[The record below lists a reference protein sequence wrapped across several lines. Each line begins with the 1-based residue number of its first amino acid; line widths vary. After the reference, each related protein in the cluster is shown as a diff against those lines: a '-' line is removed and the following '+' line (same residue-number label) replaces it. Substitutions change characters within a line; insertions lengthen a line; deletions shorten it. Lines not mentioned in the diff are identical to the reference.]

1 MDKKFFMISLG
12 CAKNLV
18 DSEQM
23 LSRLMSGGWTL
34 CEDPD
39 EADIGIINTCAF
51 IEDAKREAIEN
62 ILELSKCKDT
72 GAMIALVVTGCMAER
87 YKDDILEEIPEV
99 DAVLGTGAYD
109 QIVSVCDKLIADAEN
124 GVMQKLS
131 RYGDIN
137 APILECPRVQTT
149 PFFYSYIKIA
159 EGCDNHCAY
168 CVIPSLRG
176 CYRSRTEEA
185 ILEEARALAAA
196 GVKELIVVA
205 QDITRYGID
214 LCGQYRLPML
224 LKALCAIDGIEW
236 IRLHYLYPDE
246 MSDELI
252 EVIASEEKILKYID
266 IPIQHAS
273 DALLASMN
281 RRYTRNELEA
291 LIKKLRKSIP
301 GLVLRT
307 SVIVG
312 LPGETKAQ
320 FAELCDFISKIKIE
334 RVGVFTYSQEEGT
347 VAGEMEN
354 QIDDEEKVRRQ
365 ETLLNV
371 QSRVMDKYNASRMGK
386 VYDVLCEGYDRA
398 AGCFFGRS
406 YAESPDIDG
415 KIFFMP
421 CEPRPQPGE
430 ILKVKITEDLEGDLL
445 GEAVERTVTVD
456 D

>member
-12 CAKNLV
+12 CAKNLI

-23 LSRLMSGGWTL
+23 LSRLMEGGYTL

-39 EADIGIINTCAF
+39 EADIGIINTCSF
-51 IEDAKREAIEN
+51 IEDAKKEAIEN

-72 GAMIALVVTGCMAER
+72 GALIALVVTGCMAER

-109 QIVSVCDKLIADAEN
+109 QIVSVCDQLIADAEI
-124 GVMQKLS
+124 GQMKKLS

-137 APILECPRVQTT
+137 APIEECPRVQTT

-176 CYRSRTEEA
+176 CFRSREESA
-185 ILEEARALAAA
+185 ILEEAKALAAS
-196 GVKELIVVA
+196 GVRELIIVA

-214 LCGQYRLPML
+214 RGEYRLPAL
-224 LKALCAIDGIEW
+224 LRELAKIDGIDW

-246 MSDELI
+246 ITDELI
-252 EVIASEEKILKYID
+252 DVIATEDKILKYID
-266 IPIQHAS
+266 MPIQHAS
-273 DALLASMN
+273 NDLLKSMN
-281 RRYTRNELEA
+281 RRYTKQELET
-291 LIKKLRKSIP
+291 LIKKMRKTIK

-354 QIDDEEKVRRQ
+354 QIDEEEKVRRQ
-365 ETLLNV
+365 ETLLDV
-371 QSRVMDKYNASRMGK
+371 QSRVMDKYNASRIGK

-421 CEPRPQPGE
+421 EDPRPQPGD
-430 ILKVKITEDLEGDLL
+430 IIKIKITEDMEGDLL
-445 GEAVERTVTVD
+445 GETV
-456 D
+456 

>member
-23 LSRLMSGGWTL
+23 LARLVAGGYTL

-51 IEDAKREAIEN
+51 IEDAKKEAIEN

-72 GAMIALVVTGCMAER
+72 GAMLALVITGCLAER

-99 DAVLGTGAYD
+99 DAVLGTGSYD
-109 QIVSVCDKLIADAEN
+109 EIVSLCDQLIEDAEN
-124 GVMQKLS
+124 SRMTKLS

-137 APILECPRVQTT
+137 APIAECPRVQTT

-176 CYRSRTEEA
+176 CFRSREEEA
-185 ILEEARALAAA
+185 IIAEAKAMAAN
-196 GVKELIVVA
+196 GVRELIIVA

-214 LCGQYRLPML
+214 RGEYRLPAL
-224 LKALCAIDGIEW
+224 LKELAKIDGIDW

-246 MSDELI
+246 ITDELI
-252 EVIASEEKILKYID
+252 EVIAAEDKILKYID
-266 IPIQHAS
+266 MPIQHVS
-273 DALLASMN
+273 NDLLKSMN
-281 RRYTRNELEA
+281 RRYTKQELEA
-291 LIKKLRKSIP
+291 LIKKMRKAIK

-334 RVGVFTYSQEEGT
+334 RVGVFPYSQEEGT
-347 VAGEMEN
+347 PAGEMEC
-354 QIDDEEKVRRQ
+354 QIDEDEKMRRQ
-365 ETLLNV
+365 ETLLDV
-371 QSRVMDKYNASRMGK
+371 QSRVMDKYNTSRIGK
-386 VYDVLCEGYDRA
+386 IYDVLCEGYDRA

-421 CEPRPQPGE
+421 TEPRPKAGDF
-430 ILKVKITEDLEGDLL
+430 VKIKIVEDMEGDLL
-445 GEAVERTVTVD
+445 GETV
-456 D
+456 

>member
-23 LSRLMSGGWTL
+23 LARLVSGGYVL

-51 IEDAKREAIEN
+51 IEDAKKEAIEN

-72 GAMIALVVTGCMAER
+72 GAMLALVVTGCMAER

-99 DAVLGTGAYD
+99 DAVLGTGSYD
-109 QIVSVCDKLIADAEN
+109 QIVSLCDQLIADAEV
-124 GVMQKLS
+124 GQMKKLS

-137 APILECPRVQTT
+137 APCMEYPRLQTT
-149 PFFYSYIKIA
+149 PFFFSYIKIA

-176 CYRSRTEEA
+176 CFRSREEEA
-185 ILEEARALAAA
+185 ILAEARAMAKN

-214 LCGQYRLPML
+214 RGEYRLPAL
-224 LKALCAIDGIEW
+224 LRELAKIDGIEW

-246 MSDELI
+246 ITDELI

-266 IPIQHAS
+266 MPIQHVS
-273 DALLASMN
+273 NDLLKAMN
-281 RRYTRNELEA
+281 RRYTRQELEV
-291 LIKKLRKSIP
+291 LIKKLRKAIK

-320 FAELCDFISKIKIE
+320 FAELCDFISKTKIE
-334 RVGVFTYSQEEGT
+334 RVGVFPYSQEEGT
-347 VAGEMEN
+347 PAGEMEC
-354 QIDDEEKVRRQ
+354 QIDEEEKLRRQ
-365 ETLLNV
+365 DALLAV
-371 QSRVMDKYNASRMGK
+371 QERVIDKYNASRVGK

-415 KIFFMP
+415 KIFFML
-421 CEPRPQPGE
+421 CEPRPQEGE
-430 ILKVKITEDLEGDLL
+430 ILKVKILEDLEGDLL
-445 GEAVERTVTVD
+445 GEALNRTAVIEE
-456 D
+456 

>member
-23 LSRLMSGGWTL
+23 LARLVAGGYTL

-51 IEDAKREAIEN
+51 IEDAKKEAIEN

-72 GAMIALVVTGCMAER
+72 GAMLALVITGCLAER

-99 DAVLGTGAYD
+99 DAVLGTGSYD
-109 QIVSVCDKLIADAEN
+109 EIVSLCDQLIEDAEN
-124 GVMQKLS
+124 SRMTKLS

-137 APILECPRVQTT
+137 APIAECPRVQTT

-176 CYRSRTEEA
+176 CFRSREEEA
-185 ILEEARALAAA
+185 IIAEAKAMAAN
-196 GVKELIVVA
+196 GVRELIIVA

-214 LCGQYRLPML
+214 RGEYRLPAL
-224 LKALCAIDGIEW
+224 LKELAKIDGIDW

-246 MSDELI
+246 ITDELI
-252 EVIASEEKILKYID
+252 EVIASEDKILKYID
-266 IPIQHAS
+266 MPIQHVS
-273 DALLASMN
+273 NDLLKSMN
-281 RRYTRNELEA
+281 RRYTKQELET
-291 LIKKLRKSIP
+291 LIKKMRKAIK

-334 RVGVFTYSQEEGT
+334 RVGVFPYSQEEGT
-347 VAGEMEN
+347 PAGEMEC
-354 QIDDEEKVRRQ
+354 QIDEDEKMRRQ
-365 ETLLNV
+365 ETLLDV
-371 QSRVMDKYNASRMGK
+371 QSRVMDKYNASRIGK
-386 VYDVLCEGYDRA
+386 IYDVLCEGYDRA

-421 CEPRPQPGE
+421 TEPRPKAGDF
-430 ILKVKITEDLEGDLL
+430 VKIKIVEDMEGDLL
-445 GEAVERTVTVD
+445 GETV
-456 D
+456 